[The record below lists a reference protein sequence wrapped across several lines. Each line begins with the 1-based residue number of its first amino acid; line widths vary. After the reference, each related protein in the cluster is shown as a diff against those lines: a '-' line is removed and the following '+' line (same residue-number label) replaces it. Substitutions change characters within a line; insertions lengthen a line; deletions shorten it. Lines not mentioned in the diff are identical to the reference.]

1 MRVLHLDSGRE
12 LRGGQHQLRLLVD
25 GLQRRV
31 GQALAIPRDA
41 PLRAELE
48 GCVMFPASYGGPLGG
63 ISEIARI
70 IRRFEPDMVV
80 AHTSRA
86 HGVAVL
92 ATSLPVVVH
101 RRVDFVPRSLSRW
114 KYAAP
119 AGFVAVSDAVAD
131 VLRATGVPAAKIR
144 VVRDGVDP
152 APWRDP
158 EPVRPVQLPDGAPW
172 ILAAG
177 ALVAHK
183 GHATLVRALAQL
195 PGWHLIIAGRGHLA
209 APLLDQA
216 RAMGVADRM
225 RLVGHRRDLPGLITG
240 CDVFVHPSLQEGLG
254 QVVAEALV
262 TGARIVASRA
272 GGIPEILGDRGLL
285 VEPGDPTALAR
296 AIRLAASRPKV
307 RADVLPVREMVDG
320 TLDAWRSLVPRAFGN
335 PNENDR

>member
-12 LRGGQHQLRLLVD
+12 LRGGQHQLQLLVD

-31 GQALAIPRDA
+31 GQALAVPREA
-41 PLRAELE
+41 PLRIALQ
-48 GCVMFPASYGGPLGG
+48 GCVMFPASYRGPMGG
-63 ISEIARI
+63 ITEISRI

-92 ATSLPVVVH
+92 ATRLPVVVH
-101 RRVDFVPRSLSRW
+101 RRVDFVPRQLSRW

-131 VLRATGVPAAKIR
+131 VLRSTGVPASRIR
-144 VVRDGVDP
+144 VVHDGVDP

-158 EPVRPVQLPDGAPW
+158 APIRPIQLPDGVPW

-183 GHATLVRALAQL
+183 GHATLVRALVQL
-195 PGWHLIIAGRGHLA
+195 PGWHLVIAGRGHLA
-209 APLLDQA
+209 AALLDQA
-216 RAMGVADRM
+216 RALGVADRV
-225 RLVGHRRDLPGLITG
+225 RLIGHRADLPGLIAG

-272 GGIPEILGDRGLL
+272 GGIPEILGDRGVL
-285 VEPGDPTALAR
+285 VEPGDPGALAT
-296 AIRLAASRPKV
+296 AIRRAATLPKF
-307 RADVLPVREMVDG
+307 RAEILPVDNMVAG
-320 TLDAWRSLVPRAFGN
+320 TLDAWRDLVPAAF
-335 PNENDR
+335 RS